1 MRRVGRPST
10 EQVARFIA
18 WSWLLAGISVAVL
31 QAGHAGFHER
41 NELPP
46 LLHWL
51 RDASL
56 AVPIAAF
63 ALIVAALAVTRAR
76 PADRRGRASLGTAGT
91 WALLA
96 AALYAALTVPFIQ
109 LHGLL
114 FGAEVRAGVSPLAHA
129 LGEGVTVFQVAL
141 LLVPASLLAGVPWRD
156 SRQPVPDPIARNDA
170 PDPVPSAAPGDPAI
184 HFAAAP
190 VLEGAHR

>member
-1 MRRVGRPST
+1 MGRPST

-31 QAGHAGFHER
+31 QVGHAGFHER

-63 ALIVAALAVTRAR
+63 ALIVAALVVVQAR
-76 PADRRGRASLGTAGT
+76 PESLHGRASLGTAGS

-96 AALYAALTVPFIQ
+96 AVAYAALSVPLIQ

-156 SRQPVPDPIARNDA
+156 SRQPAPDRAATNDA
-170 PDPVPSAAPGDPAI
+170 TDPVPSVALREPAI
-184 HFAAAP
+184 QAAALP
-190 VLEGAHR
+190 KLEGADR